1 MLVVER
7 APPYL
12 TVQDAGRF
20 EYRSSGVPAA
30 GAMDQWSLGMAN
42 INAGNQ
48 RVAAALEWAIG
59 GGSLRFE
66 RETII
71 GLAGAEID
79 ASVGDRSVQSP
90 GSYAVRSGE
99 VLNVRGITARRFLYI
114 ALRGGIE
121 CPIVL
126 GSRSTY
132 LPASFGGIEG
142 RRLRSGDV
150 VASGALA
157 LPEGQSVHG
166 RLQEPAVEPDYNAT
180 AVRVIARAPL
190 AANQQHPGAQDPAGD
205 SELFARFVEPHYTV
219 SAVSDRMGYRLE
231 SAQPLTGVRA
241 SITSEPVC
249 AGTIQITPSGQPIV
263 LMADAP
269 TIGGYRIVGTV
280 ISCDLPVV
288 AQCLPGRTL
297 RFETLSVDKA
307 HALLQARERAL
318 SQLFHGGV
326 RASRILTTA
335 SARRSRTDSA

>member
-20 EYRSSGVPAA
+20 GYRSSGVPPA
-30 GAMDQWSLGMAN
+30 GAMDQWSLAMAN
-42 INAGNQ
+42 INARNP
-48 RVAAALEWAIG
+48 RIAAALEWAIG

-79 ASVGDRSVQSP
+79 ASVGERPVQSP

-99 VLNVRGITARRFLYI
+99 VLNVRAITARRFLYL
-114 ALRGGIE
+114 ALHGGIE

-132 LPASFGGIEG
+132 LPAGFGGIEG

-150 VASGALA
+150 VASGALSS
-157 LPEGQSVHG
+157 PQRQSVH
-166 RLQEPAVEPDYNAT
+166 RRFQEPAVEPDYSAA
-180 AVRVIARAPL
+180 AVRVIARASL
-190 AANQQHPGAQDPAGD
+190 AADQRHPDAQDPAGD
-205 SELFARFVEPHYTV
+205 SELFARFVEPQYTV
-219 SAVSDRMGYRLE
+219 SALSDRMGYRLE
-231 SAQPLTGVRA
+231 SAQPLIGVRA

-297 RFETLSVDKA
+297 RFETVTVDEA
-307 HALLQARERAL
+307 HALLQVRQRAL
-318 SQLFHGGV
+318 SQVF
-326 RASRILTTA
+326 TA
-335 SARRSRTDSA
+335 GSAPTEY

>member
-1 MLVVER
+1 MLLVER

-20 EYRSSGVPAA
+20 GYRSSGVPPA
-30 GAMDQWSLGMAN
+30 GAMDQWSLAMAN
-42 INAGNQ
+42 SHAGNQ
-48 RVAAALEWAIG
+48 RFAAALEWAIG
-59 GGSLRFE
+59 GGSLRCE

-79 ASVGDRSVQSP
+79 ASVGDRPVQSP
-90 GSYAVRSGE
+90 GSYAVGSGE
-99 VLNVRGITARRFLYI
+99 VLNVRAIARRRFLYL

-121 CPIVL
+121 CPLVL

-150 VASGALA
+150 VPSGAMA
-157 LPEGQSVHG
+157 LPQGETVHG
-166 RLQEPAVEPDYNAT
+166 GLREQSEEPDYDAT
-180 AVRVIARAPL
+180 IVRVVARSAV
-190 AANQQHPGAQDPAGD
+190 AADQRRSGARDPSAD
-205 SELFARFVEPHYTV
+205 VELFARFVEPQYTV

-249 AGTIQITPSGQPIV
+249 AGAIQITPSGQPIV

-269 TIGGYRIVGTV
+269 TIGGYRIAGTV
-280 ISCDLPVV
+280 ISCDLPVI
-288 AQCLPGRTL
+288 AQCLPGTTV
-297 RFETLSVDKA
+297 RFEGISVDKA

-318 SQLFHGGV
+318 SQLF
-326 RASRILTTA
+326 TA
-335 SARRSRTDSA
+335 ESARAEY